1 MHTLLVK
8 ASLCVSKGQN
18 APFLPYNTQKGGF
31 VNEKRSN
38 HPRGEQALIHALE
51 ENVVVMR
58 AGIVGGAGGNGGT
71 IP

>member
-8 ASLCVSKGQN
+8 ASLCVSKGYKI
-18 APFLPYNTQKGGF
+18 PFNIIIRKKGGF

>member
-8 ASLCVSKGQN
+8 ASLCVSKGHKI
-18 APFLPYNTQKGGF
+18 PFDIIIRKKGGF

-58 AGIVGGAGGNGGT
+58 TGIVGGAGGNGGT

>member
-8 ASLCVSKGQN
+8 ANLCVSKGQKI
-18 APFLPYNTQKGGF
+18 PFDIIIRKKGGF